1 MASTK
6 SEAVKPRWITT
17 DTKPGTLFGWA
28 RALKLLK
35 NVGKQEEAE
44 FLSMHIKVKCDN
56 SAQLGNINWQK
67 FKI

>member
-28 RALKLLK
+28 GALMFMK
-35 NVGKQEEAE
+35 NVGKKKEAE
-44 FLSMHIKVKCDN
+44 FLSIHIKVKCDK
-56 SAQLGNINWQK
+56 SAQLGK
-67 FKI
+67 

>member
-17 DTKPGTLFGWA
+17 DTKPGPLFGWA

-35 NVGKQEEAE
+35 NVGKKEDAE
-44 FLSMHIKVKCDN
+44 F
-56 SAQLGNINWQK
+56 
-67 FKI
+67 